1 MKAAIVNIRMVFGPP
16 SPLEAHYM
24 TEHSAVAA
32 LAGGCIDSL
41 AVVVAEPVVVVAAAL
56 VALVAVLAAD
66 LDFLAV
72 SHCQPARLI

>member
-1 MKAAIVNIRMVFGPP
+1 MKAAIVNIRMVFGLP

-24 TEHSAVAA
+24 MEHSAVAA

-41 AVVVAEPVVVVAAAL
+41 AVVVAPVVVAAVAL
-56 VALVAVLAAD
+56 VVLVAVLVAD
-66 LDFLAV
+66 LDFLAA

>member
-24 TEHSAVAA
+24 TEHSAVVS

-41 AVVVAEPVVVVAAAL
+41 AVVVAVLAVVAAAAL
-56 VALVAVLAAD
+56 VAIAAVLAAVV
-66 LDFLAV
+66 L
-72 SHCQPARLI
+72 HPASAFH